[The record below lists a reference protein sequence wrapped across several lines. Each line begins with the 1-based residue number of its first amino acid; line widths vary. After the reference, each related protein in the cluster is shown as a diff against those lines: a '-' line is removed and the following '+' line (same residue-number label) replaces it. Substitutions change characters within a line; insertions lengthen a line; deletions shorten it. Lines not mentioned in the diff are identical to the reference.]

1 MSFFKFSLISFVALT
16 PLSSLSASTLET
28 TLVWDV
34 GKDRVLFKESVSA
47 TDTGFSAVLTTSAG
61 EYDALDMDRNRS
73 TLRWSRRDSVED
85 TQVTAER
92 VGSKVR
98 VRGTFRG
105 KPYDKTEEI
114 GDLPWYQLHE
124 ISYENLFLT
133 GDASAKFWTID
144 RKRLKPREFKAERV
158 GDEAIEV
165 MGGNIEA
172 IKYSLTIHG
181 VPGFLFTS
189 HFWLR
194 KTDGR
199 FLKLEAPAILGYP
212 RSTVELTGE
221 S

>member
-1 MSFFKFSLISFVALT
+1 MSFAKVLLTSFVALT
-16 PLSSLSASTLET
+16 PVALASASTLET
-28 TLVWDV
+28 TLVWTV
-34 GKDRVLFKESVSA
+34 GKDKVLFKETVSA
-47 TDTGFSAVLTTSAG
+47 TDTGFSAVLTTSVG
-61 EYDALDMDRNRS
+61 EYDALDMDANRS
-73 TLRWSRRDSVED
+73 TLRWTRRDSVEGTD
-85 TQVTAER
+85 VRAER

-105 KPYDKTEEI
+105 KPYDRTDDF

-124 ISYENLFLT
+124 ISYENLFLK
-133 GDASAKFWTID
+133 GDASARFWTID
-144 RKRLKPREFKAERV
+144 RKRLKPREFKAERAAEEEV
-158 GDEAIEV
+158 AV
-165 MGGNIEA
+165 MGATVPA

-199 FLKLEAPAILGYP
+199 FLKLEAPAVFGFP